1 MQISTR
7 DHGGPGDPKG
17 PRSCS
22 KVDVARRVRM
32 AQDVAAEVGR
42 LQPGDLRVLHKDV
55 AYKPIADALS
65 KLPATYDGVKPDKK
79 SDAPGM
85 EPPVIKPGVP
95 LLVAPAPDP
104 LTDADRAEKGPP
116 RPHGRPGPRVRRV
129 LPAAAQTRTPGD
141 RQEGG
146 DGRSSPETSC
156 HRVGWRAGGADGPAR
171 RRPPALRESGPSASM
186 EGLERTAGTSR
197 PWRFRPS

>member
-1 MQISTR
+1 
-7 DHGGPGDPKG
+7 
-17 PRSCS
+17 
-22 KVDVARRVRM
+22 
-32 AQDVAAEVGR
+32 
-42 LQPGDLRVLHKDV
+42 
-55 AYKPIADALS
+55 
-65 KLPATYDGVKPDKK
+65 
-79 SDAPGM
+79 
-85 EPPVIKPGVP
+85 VP

-146 DGRSSPETSC
+146 GGRSSPETSC